1 LGWGIFRQLNAYS
14 PMPLFSETM
23 QEISRLNG
31 LIEHIDLELM
41 VMDCTQAKFD
51 KLTDERQRCETVKN
65 QLIREFHMSND

>member
-1 LGWGIFRQLNAYS
+1 
-14 PMPLFSETM
+14 MPLFSETM

-31 LIEHIDLELM
+31 VIEHIDLELM

-65 QLIREFHMSND
+65 QLIVIFLLPISSCIFLAK